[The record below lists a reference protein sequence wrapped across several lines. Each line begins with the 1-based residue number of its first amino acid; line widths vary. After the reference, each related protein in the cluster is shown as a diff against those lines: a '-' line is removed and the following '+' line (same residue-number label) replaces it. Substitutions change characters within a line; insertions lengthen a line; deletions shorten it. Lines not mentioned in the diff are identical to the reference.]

1 MRITIPVSGDGD
13 AWMSHM
19 PEINFDPESML
30 DANGK
35 IILSKVTDLLHQANK
50 FHEEQFGRQMFMIG
64 SGDGFNTYSMTVE
77 FLRQLAAVTHWIE
90 NRPGSKAH
98 VSSNESMQD
107 RRLERRMSRD
117 QVAFCRIDIRNVSTG
132 VKFIIGYGNPMNKV
146 IGNCEGGAREF
157 AIYVTRIILNL
168 AETVNALSRDKNA
181 GLRVSV
187 EGRDPNLIPEARRRE
202 ADGRQRDIVRKANE
216 ERQTC
221 VRRLGAYCSPSN
233 PRCRCYRDGRCVELP
248 LPEV

>member
-132 VKFIIGYGNPMNKV
+132 VKFMIGIQNVSQIYDNYGEDRAKSIMSGFLTSISFRVNDKASKEYIKDLHGVNRKKEIYMASVQGRGIVEQLHDGHVVEDWDISRLGVGEAIIGFPGMPPFLFRFK
-146 IGNCEGGAREF
+146 
-157 AIYVTRIILNL
+157 RI
-168 AETVNALSRDKNA
+168 
-181 GLRVSV
+181 
-187 EGRDPNLIPEARRRE
+187 
-202 ADGRQRDIVRKANE
+202 
-216 ERQTC
+216 
-221 VRRLGAYCSPSN
+221 
-233 PRCRCYRDGRCVELP
+233 
-248 LPEV
+248 